1 MPTPRIT
8 DLPDEVRSLIEKAG
22 GPIVDMGTVHTGF
35 NSSIAACVRTGRRTH
50 HTLFVKGLPL
60 DHPRVWTQAREAEI
74 NPHVRDITPALHWHV
89 EADGWSLLGF
99 EYVEGGH
106 ADYTPGASDLSQIS
120 ATMGQLAR
128 LRAPGVKL
136 KTMTDR
142 FRKYVEGPAE
152 LKWFEGD
159 SLLHTD
165 WNPHNVLMTRSGAVL
180 VDWAWASTGAA
191 WIDPALWLLWL
202 IAHGHTAEQAEGFA
216 VGHPAWKTAPT
227 AGLDTLA
234 RVQERLWDSI
244 AEQSPDDW
252 AQPMKAAARAW
263 NMHRQSQD

>member
-8 DLPDEVRSLIEKAG
+8 ELPDEVRALIEKNS
-22 GPIVDMGTVHTGF
+22 GPITDMGTVAGGL
-35 NSSIAACVRTGRRTH
+35 NSSIAACVRTGRRAP

-60 DHPRVWTQAREAEI
+60 DHPRVWTQAREAKI
-74 NPHVRDITPALHWHV
+74 NPHVRDVTPALHWYE

-99 EYVEGGH
+99 EYVEGDH

-128 LRAPGVKL
+128 LRAPGVEL

-142 FRKYVEGPAE
+142 FRKYVESPAE

-165 WNPHNVLMTRSGAVL
+165 WNPHNVIMTKAGAVL

-202 IAHGHTAEQAEGFA
+202 IAHGHTAEQAESVA
-216 VGHPAWKTAPT
+216 AEHPAWKTAPP

-252 AQPMKAAARAW
+252 SQSMKAAARAW
-263 NMHRQSQD
+263 NTHRQSQY